1 MKKSILS
8 MLALALML
16 ALACTGVC
24 ETLYVDNRETDK
36 VYPERLNLRAE
47 PSKNGAILGLY
58 YTGAQVEAQGVEE
71 DYTKV
76 SIGGMTGY
84 MASEYLITAEEAAA
98 RYGADSGFGECRA
111 AQVDL
116 GGLWESAL
124 QVRAE
129 ADGASQTVATLAHG
143 DTASLI
149 GIVGEQWAYVSVES
163 EGKAVFG
170 YVPLDSLIDVLGCRV
185 MIVAS
190 GRADSRIILY
200 DAATDRAKEIMS
212 LKNGTPCMALF
223 GRKEGNWVKVRV
235 GGVTGWIKYTQ
246 AANLQTLMAGQ
257 ARSTV
262 PYYPLVMQTKTDALL
277 CSVMGDRS
285 SPYMTL
291 GADMKVEVL
300 AECGDSVYVRT
311 MEGGAGA
318 YDCGDYGYMAL
329 SDLTL
334 SRSEGGAGIAQA
346 DDDDLPVVILAE
358 ADAGAQMI
366 GAMIPGAQARIVDF
380 TQTDYVK
387 IALGDVTGYV
397 LKTQIRALGEGGET
411 ASERIPQRAALLG
424 DASLRAAMD
433 DEAQE
438 TAQAA
443 AGERVYML
451 AVCGDWAYVKAGDT
465 ADLGE
470 ADGQAGFVKLSSLN
484 APASTT
490 HLTAHVTEDKINIR
504 DQAGKDGQIIGRAR
518 LGERLRVADYG
529 VEWTCVVTPD
539 GKRGYVMTGY
549 LEFE

>member
-1 MKKSILS
+1 
-8 MLALALML
+8 
-16 ALACTGVC
+16 
-24 ETLYVDNRETDK
+24 
-36 VYPERLNLRAE
+36 
-47 PSKNGAILGLY
+47 
-58 YTGAQVEAQGVEE
+58 
-71 DYTKV
+71 
-76 SIGGMTGY
+76 
-84 MASEYLITAEEAAA
+84 
-98 RYGADSGFGECRA
+98 
-111 AQVDL
+111 
-116 GGLWESAL
+116 
-124 QVRAE
+124 
-129 ADGASQTVATLAHG
+129 
-143 DTASLI
+143 
-149 GIVGEQWAYVSVES
+149 
-163 EGKAVFG
+163 
-170 YVPLDSLIDVLGCRV
+170 
-185 MIVAS
+185 
-190 GRADSRIILY
+190 
-200 DAATDRAKEIMS
+200 
-212 LKNGTPCMALF
+212 
-223 GRKEGNWVKVRV
+223 
-235 GGVTGWIKYTQ
+235 
-246 AANLQTLMAGQ
+246 
-257 ARSTV
+257 
-262 PYYPLVMQTKTDALL
+262 
-277 CSVMGDRS
+277 
-285 SPYMTL
+285 MTL

-318 YDCGDYGYMAL
+318 YDCGDYGYMTL

-366 GAMIPGAQARIVDF
+366 GAMIPGAQARVVDF

-397 LKTQIRALGEGGET
+397 LKTQIRALGEGTET
-411 ASERIPQRAALLG
+411 ASERIPQRAALLE
-424 DASLRAAMD
+424 DATLRAAMD